1 MFNLAKENIVKI
13 KPYIP
18 GKPIDEVK
26 RELGLED
33 VIKLASNE
41 NPLGPSSK
49 ALNAIRKVL
58 QDINRYPE
66 GNAFELKLSLSKK
79 IGVSQDHFA
88 IGNGS
93 NELIVLAAEA
103 FLNKSDIVLTSELT
117 FVVYEMVA
125 QLMDANLIK
134 VPMKNNS
141 YDIQSFIS
149 HLDKNIKMIFIANPN
164 NPTGTMVTQKE
175 TDELLAK
182 ISDNTIVVFDEAYA
196 EYVDREDYPDSLKY
210 VEEGKNVIILRTFS
224 KIYGLAGLRVGYAIA
239 KPEII
244 EVLNKV
250 RQPFNV
256 NSLAQVAALSAL
268 KDGKHIAE
276 SIKVNS
282 EGKQY
287 LYTLFK
293 ELNIEFVPTSANF
306 IFVDL
311 KRNAKEIAN
320 RLLQEGIIIREIGET
335 TIRITIG
342 TFEQN
347 EKFAQAFKKLW

>member
-1 MFNLAKENIVKI
+1 M
-13 KPYIP
+13 
-18 GKPIDEVK
+18 
-26 RELGLED
+26 
-33 VIKLASNE
+33 
-41 NPLGPSSK
+41 
-49 ALNAIRKVL
+49 
-58 QDINRYPE
+58 
-66 GNAFELKLSLSKK
+66 
-79 IGVSQDHFA
+79 
-88 IGNGS
+88 
-93 NELIVLAAEA
+93 
-103 FLNKSDIVLTSELT
+103 
-117 FVVYEMVA
+117 
-125 QLMDANLIK
+125 
-134 VPMKNNS
+134 
-141 YDIQSFIS
+141 
-149 HLDKNIKMIFIANPN
+149 
-164 NPTGTMVTQKE
+164 
-175 TDELLAK
+175 
-182 ISDNTIVVFDEAYA
+182 
-196 EYVDREDYPDSLKY
+196 
-210 VEEGKNVIILRTFS
+210 
-224 KIYGLAGLRVGYAIA
+224 AGLRVGYAIA